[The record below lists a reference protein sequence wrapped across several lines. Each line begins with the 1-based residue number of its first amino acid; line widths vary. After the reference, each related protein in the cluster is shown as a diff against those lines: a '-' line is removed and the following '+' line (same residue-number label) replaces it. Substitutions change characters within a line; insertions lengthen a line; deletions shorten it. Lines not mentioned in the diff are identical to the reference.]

1 MGETKH
7 SPWGSTL
14 IWADVPGKYTGKLMR
29 IEKGQRLSLQY
40 HQRKEETI
48 IVLHGRLAFEQDGE
62 HKELDPG
69 MGAHIPPESVHRMG
83 CAEGCNYVIIAEV
96 STHDDGDV
104 VRIQDDYGRI

>member
-40 HQRKEETI
+40 HQRKEET
-48 IVLHGRLAFEQDGE
+48 
-62 HKELDPG
+62 ELDPG
-69 MGAHIPPESVHRMG
+69 MVAHIPPESVHRMG
-83 CAEGCNYVIIAEV
+83 CAEGCNYVIVAEV

-104 VRIQDDYGRI
+104 VRIQDDYGRA